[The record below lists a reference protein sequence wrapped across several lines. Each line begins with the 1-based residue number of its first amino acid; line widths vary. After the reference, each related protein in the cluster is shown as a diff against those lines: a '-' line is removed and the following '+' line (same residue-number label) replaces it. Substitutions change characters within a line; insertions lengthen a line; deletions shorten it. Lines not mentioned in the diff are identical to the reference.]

1 MNSMYAKVSTDYN
14 DIVEYLDNFFL
25 IFIYILLLYKNIKS
39 NNQIR

>member
-25 IFIYILLLYKNIKS
+25 VFLYITFI
-39 NNQIR
+39 